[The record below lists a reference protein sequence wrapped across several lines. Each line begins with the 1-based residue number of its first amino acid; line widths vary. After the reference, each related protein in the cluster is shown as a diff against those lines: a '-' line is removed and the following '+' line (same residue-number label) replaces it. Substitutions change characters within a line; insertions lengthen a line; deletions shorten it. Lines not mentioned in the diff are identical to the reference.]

1 MRQIDIDN
9 ELKETMLFDKGVNT
23 EQVFANIIARATKD
37 EPEEVDYLKIK
48 TKLGNL
54 WLIKSGFVSQFVV
67 KYDKELFY
75 ATPGFNMENIYVTMD
90 NKVFDEAVAYA
101 DSKEGKAYYK
111 ELHAWLLSSFKNIAK
126 GNKPV
131 GKIFDYPANKNCIY
145 DFYNYNVIAA

>member
-1 MRQIDIDN
+1 MRTYDIDN

-54 WLIKSGFVSQFVV
+54 WLIKSGFVSQFAV

-75 ATPGFNMENIYVTMD
+75 ATPGYEMENIYVTMND
-90 NKVFDEAVAYA
+90 KTFDEAVAYA
-101 DSKEGKAYYK
+101 ESKDGKQYYK

-131 GKIFDYPANKNCIY
+131 GKIFDYPANRNCIY

>member
-1 MRQIDIDN
+1 MRTYDIDN

-37 EPEEVDYLKIK
+37 EPEEVAYLKIK

-54 WLIKSGFVSQFVV
+54 WLIKSGFVSQFAV

-75 ATPGFNMENIYVTMD
+75 ATPGYEMENIYVTMND
-90 NKVFDEAVAYA
+90 NTFNEAVAYA
-101 DSKEGKAYYK
+101 DSKEGKQYYK

-131 GKIFDYPANKNCIY
+131 GKIFDYPANRNCIY

>member
-37 EPEEVDYLKIK
+37 EPEEVAYLKIK

-54 WLIKSGFVSQFVV
+54 WLIKSGFVSQFAV

-75 ATPGFNMENIYVTMD
+75 ATPGFNMENIYVTMND
-90 NKVFDEAVAYA
+90 KTFDEAVAYA
-101 DSKEGKAYYK
+101 ESKDGKQYYK

-131 GKIFDYPANKNCIY
+131 GKIFDYPANRNCIY

>member
-1 MRQIDIDN
+1 MRTYDIDN

-37 EPEEVDYLKIK
+37 EPEEVAYLKIK

-54 WLIKSGFVSQFVV
+54 WLIKSGFVSQFAV

-101 DSKEGKAYYK
+101 DSKEGKVYYK

-131 GKIFDYPANKNCIY
+131 SKIFDYPANKNCIY

>member
-37 EPEEVDYLKIK
+37 EPEEVAYLKIK

-54 WLIKSGFVSQFVV
+54 WLIKSGFVSQFAV

-90 NKVFDEAVAYA
+90 NKVFDEAVAYT

>member
-1 MRQIDIDN
+1 MRTYDIDN

-37 EPEEVDYLKIK
+37 EPEEVAYLKIK

-54 WLIKSGFVSQFVV
+54 WLIKTGFVSQFAV

-75 ATPGFNMENIYVTMD
+75 ATPGYEMENIYVTMND
-90 NKVFDEAVAYA
+90 NVFNEAIAYA

-111 ELHAWLLSSFKNIAK
+111 ELHAWLLSSFIQQIKTAYTIS
-126 GNKPV
+126 
-131 GKIFDYPANKNCIY
+131 II
-145 DFYNYNVIAA
+145 IM

>member
-1 MRQIDIDN
+1 MRTYDIDN

-37 EPEEVDYLKIK
+37 EPEEVAYLKIK

-54 WLIKSGFVSQFVV
+54 WLIKSGFVSQFAV

-101 DSKEGKAYYK
+101 DSKEGKVYYK

>member
-1 MRQIDIDN
+1 MKQIDIDN
-9 ELKETMLFDKGVNT
+9 ELKESMLFDSGLNT
-23 EQVFANIIARATKD
+23 EQIFANIIARATK
-37 EPEEVDYLKIK
+37 EKSEEVAFLKLK

-54 WLIKSGFVSQFVV
+54 WLIKSGFVSQFAV

-75 ATPGFNMENIYVTMD
+75 ATPGFNMENIYVTMND
-90 NKVFDEAVAYA
+90 NVFNEAIAYA

-131 GKIFDYPANKNCIY
+131 GKIFDYPANRNCIY

>member
-1 MRQIDIDN
+1 MRTYDIDN

-37 EPEEVDYLKIK
+37 EPEEVAYLKIK

-54 WLIKSGFVSQFVV
+54 WLIKSGFVSQFAV

>member
-23 EQVFANIIARATKD
+23 EQVFTNIIARATKD
-37 EPEEVDYLKIK
+37 EPEEVAYLKIK

-54 WLIKSGFVSQFVV
+54 WLIKSGFVSQFAV
-67 KYDKELFY
+67 KYAKELFY

-131 GKIFDYPANKNCIY
+131 GKIFDYPANRNCIY

>member
-23 EQVFANIIARATKD
+23 EQVFANIITRATKD
-37 EPEEVDYLKIK
+37 EPEEVAYLKIK

-54 WLIKSGFVSQFVV
+54 WLIKSGFVSQFAV

-101 DSKEGKAYYK
+101 DSKEGRAYYK

-131 GKIFDYPANKNCIY
+131 GKIFDYPANRNCIY

>member
-1 MRQIDIDN
+1 MRTYDIDN

-37 EPEEVDYLKIK
+37 EPEEVAYLKIK

-54 WLIKSGFVSQFVV
+54 WLIKTGFVSQFAV

-75 ATPGFNMENIYVTMD
+75 ATPGYEMENIYVTMND
-90 NKVFDEAVAYA
+90 NVFNEAIAYA

-131 GKIFDYPANKNCIY
+131 GKIFDYPANKNCIF

>member
-1 MRQIDIDN
+1 MRTYDIDN

-23 EQVFANIIARATKD
+23 EQVFANIIARASK
-37 EPEEVDYLKIK
+37 EKPEEVAYLKIK

-54 WLIKSGFVSQFVV
+54 WLIKSGFVSQFAV

-75 ATPGFNMENIYVTMD
+75 ATPGYEMENIYVTMND
-90 NKVFDEAVAYA
+90 KTFDEAVAYA
-101 DSKEGKAYYK
+101 ESKDGKQYYK

>member
-1 MRQIDIDN
+1 MRTYDIDN

-37 EPEEVDYLKIK
+37 EPEEVAYLKIK

-54 WLIKSGFVSQFVV
+54 WLIKSGFVSQFAV

-131 GKIFDYPANKNCIY
+131 GKIFDYPANRNCIY